1 MVTNAGIL
9 CPEVNMKKFIS
20 LMLCL
25 LFCVGALVG
34 CGGLGEDEKGA
45 NVRMYLTD
53 YPYTLDPAIVQLNSD
68 VEQILSLIFE
78 PLVTIDE
85 DGEVQPALATEWYY
99 KYDEIYQLHKMY
111 FELKETKWSDNRS
124 VSADDV
130 IYAWRRIL
138 SPETDSPYASLLYAI
153 KGARNVKSG
162 VGTIDDLGLAAVD
175 DTLLEVTFEREYDV
189 DLFVRQVANIHL
201 APQREDIV
209 TRYEKSGEDWAGSA
223 ANIVCN
229 GPFRVQTMDMPRE
242 KREGEEDFSGKFASK
257 LVLERNAYYM
267 RDPEKD
273 DLDDYVLPYRITCY
287 YMEGQLDYYADADN
301 KTQET
306 FQADRFNAGE
316 LYFLSSFD
324 AQTYEYFKKDL
335 ETQQTLN
342 GYAFYFN
349 TANEI
354 LKDANV
360 RKALSLAL
368 DRNAITAN
376 VTKTGEVPAT
386 GYVPQGVF
394 NTDRK
399 TDFREVGGN
408 LYNTAADAEGAKS
421 LVGGKRGKLTVT
433 YLIPQNAYTTRTY
446 GRKINYANIY
456 EDVAKAAG
464 AYWEGLGF
472 SIEYRG
478 LDPDAYRTA
487 LITRD
492 YDIIGVN
499 VVNGS
504 VDAFSYLAP
513 FAKEY
518 SGASVIVDNSVA
530 NTEEIFNTH
539 YTNIDNADYSK
550 LITDALNAATLEER
564 ASILHQAEQK
574 LVNELCPATM
584 VFWYSRSFVAN
595 DKMIGGYET
604 DSWFGYIDFTDLKL
618 DDWRDVNASEDAV
631 SEARNAE

>member
-1 MVTNAGIL
+1 
-9 CPEVNMKKFIS
+9 MKKILS
-20 LMLCL
+20 LTLCL
-25 LFCVGALVG
+25 IFCLSALVG
-34 CGGLGEDEKGA
+34 CGGLDEEEKGA
-45 NVRMYLTD
+45 NVRMFLTD
-53 YPYTLDPAIVQLNSD
+53 YPYSLDPALVQMNGD
-68 VEQILSLIFE
+68 IEQVLSLIFE
-78 PLVTIDE
+78 PLVTIDA
-85 DGEVQPALATEWYY
+85 DGKVQPALATEWYY

-111 FELKETKWSDNRS
+111 FELKDTKWSDNRT

-138 SPETDSPYASLLYAI
+138 LPETDSPYASLLFAI
-153 KGARNVKSG
+153 KGARDVKSG

-175 DTLLEVTFEREYDV
+175 DTLLEVTFENEYDV
-189 DLFVRQVANIHL
+189 DLFVEQVANIHL

-267 RDPEKD
+267 RDAEKD
-273 DLDDYVLPYRITCY
+273 DLDEYVLPFRITCY
-287 YMEGQLDYYADADN
+287 YMEGQLDYYADAQG

-324 AQTYEYFKKDL
+324 AQTYEYFKNEKDI

-342 GYAFYFN
+342 GYSFYFN
-349 TANEI
+349 TANEL

-368 DRNAITAN
+368 DRTAITQN

-386 GYVPQGVF
+386 GYVPNGVF

-399 TDFREVGGN
+399 SDFRTEGGN
-408 LYNTAADAEGAKS
+408 LYSATADDSAKS
-421 LVGGKRGKLTVT
+421 LLGGKKGTLTVT
-433 YLIPQNAYTTRTY
+433 YLIPQNAYTVRTY
-446 GRKINYANIY
+446 GRKINYANVY

-464 AYWEGLGF
+464 EYWKGLGLN
-472 SIEYRG
+472 IEYRG
-478 LDPDAYRTA
+478 LNPDEYRTA
-487 LITRD
+487 LINRD

-518 SGASVIVDNSVA
+518 SGSSVIVNNDTA
-530 NTEEIFNTH
+530 PLEEIFNTH
-539 YTNIDNADYSK
+539 YTNIDDADYSK
-550 LITDALNAATLEER
+550 LITDILNTKDRAQRAAL
-564 ASILHQAEQK
+564 LHQAEEK

-584 VFWYSRSFVAN
+584 VFWYSRSYVAN
-595 DKMIGGYET
+595 DKMISGYET
-604 DSWFGYIDFTDLKL
+604 DNWFGYVDFSDLKL
-618 DDWRDVNASEDAV
+618 KNWREVNESEDAV
-631 SEARNAE
+631 NTARNPE

>member
-1 MVTNAGIL
+1 
-9 CPEVNMKKFIS
+9 MKKILS
-20 LMLCL
+20 LTLCL
-25 LFCVGALVG
+25 IFCLSALVG
-34 CGGLGEDEKGA
+34 CGGLDEEEKGA
-45 NVRMYLTD
+45 NVRMFLTD
-53 YPYTLDPAIVQLNSD
+53 YPYSLDPALVQMNGD
-68 VEQILSLIFE
+68 IEQVLSLIFE
-78 PLVTIDE
+78 PLVTIDA
-85 DGEVQPALATEWYY
+85 DGKVQPALATEWYY

-111 FELKETKWSDNRS
+111 FELKDTKWSDNRT

-138 SPETDSPYASLLYAI
+138 LPETDSPYASLLFAI
-153 KGARNVKSG
+153 KGARDVKSG

-175 DTLLEVTFEREYDV
+175 DTLLEVTFENEYDV
-189 DLFVRQVANIHL
+189 DLFVEQVANIHL

-267 RDPEKD
+267 RDAEKD
-273 DLDDYVLPYRITCY
+273 DLDEYVLPYRITCY
-287 YMEGQLDYYADADN
+287 YMEGQLDYYADAQG

-324 AQTYEYFKKDL
+324 AQTYEYFKNEKDI

-342 GYAFYFN
+342 GYSFYFN
-349 TANEI
+349 TANEL

-368 DRNAITAN
+368 DRTAITQN

-386 GYVPQGVF
+386 GYVPNGVF

-399 TDFREVGGN
+399 SDFRTEGGN
-408 LYNTAADAEGAKS
+408 LYSATADDSAKS
-421 LVGGKRGKLTVT
+421 LLGGKKGTLTVT
-433 YLIPQNAYTTRTY
+433 YLIPQNAYTVRTY
-446 GRKINYANIY
+446 GRKINYANVY

-464 AYWEGLGF
+464 AYWKGLGLN
-472 SIEYRG
+472 IEYRG
-478 LDPDAYRTA
+478 LNPDEYRTA
-487 LITRD
+487 LINRD

-518 SGASVIVDNSVA
+518 SGSSVIVDNDTA
-530 NTEEIFNTH
+530 TLEEVFNTH
-539 YTNIDNADYSK
+539 YTNIDDADYSK
-550 LITDALNAATLEER
+550 LITDILNTKDRAQRAAL
-564 ASILHQAEQK
+564 LHQAEEK

-595 DKMIGGYET
+595 DKMISGYET
-604 DSWFGYIDFTDLKL
+604 DNWFGYVDFSDLKL
-618 DDWRDVNASEDAV
+618 KNWREVNESEDAV
-631 SEARNAE
+631 STARNPE